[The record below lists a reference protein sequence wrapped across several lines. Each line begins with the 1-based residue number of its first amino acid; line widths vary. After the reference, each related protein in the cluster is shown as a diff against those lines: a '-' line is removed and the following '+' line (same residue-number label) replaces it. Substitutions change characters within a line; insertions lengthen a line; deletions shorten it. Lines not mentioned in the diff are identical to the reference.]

1 MSALDRERITSL
13 ESPLARKVEF
23 YEEIGST
30 QERARE
36 LARKGAPHGTLVV
49 SKIQVGGK
57 GRLGRSWISPPGG
70 LWMSLVLRPEI
81 PARYAARITQ
91 AAAVG
96 VAKTLRNLGVEA
108 EIKWP
113 NDLLVRGRK
122 ICGVLAQAIVGD
134 NKQGYF
140 IILGIGL
147 NANFMPSDLELTD
160 REAATLS
167 SELGREVDLL
177 ELLDALLRNLDAE
190 LGRLDDFDEILAD
203 WRSMTCTLGRHVR
216 VRRFGQVL
224 EGEAADLNPDGAL
237 ILKTQSGVFELFE
250 GEIE

>member
-1 MSALDRERITSL
+1 MSALDRERIAHL
-13 ESPLARKVEF
+13 KSPLARRVEF
-23 YEEIGST
+23 HEEIGST

-49 SKIQVGGK
+49 SKVQVGGK

-70 LWMSLVLRPEI
+70 LWMSLVLRPEM

-96 VAKTLRNLGVEA
+96 VAKTLREFGVEV

-113 NDLLVRGRK
+113 NDLLIRGRK
-122 ICGVLAQAIVGD
+122 ICGVLAQAIAGGD
-134 NKQGYF
+134 KQGYF
-140 IILGIGL
+140 VILGIGL
-147 NANFMPSDLELTD
+147 NANLKPSDLKLAD

-177 ELLDALLRNLDAE
+177 KLLDALLRNLDAE
-190 LGRLDDFDEILAD
+190 LGRLDDFEKILAD
-203 WRSMTCTLGRHVR
+203 WRKLNCTLGRHVR
-216 VRRFGQVL
+216 IRRFGEIL
-224 EGEAADLNPDGAL
+224 EGEAADLNPEGAL